1 MRTTTVRRG
10 NVSVLPGINE
20 GVMGEARAQRA
31 GLTADE
37 SGFDTLYRDHRDRLR
52 RTAYLMT
59 GQAAIAEEIVH
70 DAFIRVHN
78 RWSSIDTPGA
88 YLRRTVVNLCL
99 AWRQRDTM
107 ARERLP
113 RPPAPVE
120 LPEIDETWALLTR
133 LSPEQR
139 VAVVLRFYEDLPT
152 DEIAQIMGCR
162 TATVRTRIHRAIN
175 VLRKEMT
182 P

>member
-1 MRTTTVRRG
+1 MRTATVRRG
-10 NVSVLPGINE
+10 NIPEVPAINE
-20 GVMGEARAQRA
+20 GVMGDLRAERADLDAR
-31 GLTADE
+31 DVD
-37 SGFDTLYRDHRDRLR
+37 FDALYRDQRDRLR

-59 GQAAIAEEIVH
+59 GQAAVAEEIVH

-107 ARERLP
+107 ARERQP
-113 RPPAPVE
+113 RPPDPQE
-120 LPEIDETWALLTR
+120 PPEIDETWGLLAR
-133 LSPEQR
+133 LSQDQR
-139 VAVVLRFYEDLPT
+139 VAVVLRFYEDLPM

-162 TATVRTRIHRAIN
+162 PATVRTRIHRALAA
-175 VLRKEMT
+175 LRKEMT